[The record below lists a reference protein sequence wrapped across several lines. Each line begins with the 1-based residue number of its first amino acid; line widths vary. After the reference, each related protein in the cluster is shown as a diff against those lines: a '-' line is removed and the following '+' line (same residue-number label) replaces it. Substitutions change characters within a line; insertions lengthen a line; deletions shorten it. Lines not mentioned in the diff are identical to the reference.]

1 MNKKVLIALSGGLDS
16 TIAALLL
23 KQKGYSVTGI
33 HFSLFAGKNQHNNSH
48 LAATKAAQMLN
59 IPLIDKNIEKY
70 FKNTVIDYFA
80 KQYSNGLTPCPCS
93 FCNANVKWTIL
104 HDELKLHGFDFIATG
119 HYAQTTKHN
128 GVSRFMRASSDL
140 KDQSYFLWSVP
151 SEYIDRILLPLATYR
166 KSEVREIAQSN
177 GFGYLSEKP
186 ESMSIC
192 FLEGTDYRKFLVKN
206 NLANPNTFGDIIDED
221 GNFIGQHNGLFNYT
235 IGQKKGLK
243 LFDKS
248 LCITKIDPAKNQ
260 IVVGKWDSLNHKQLK
275 LTNCK
280 FPSLPLGT
288 HQNLTV
294 LIRGFGKNPEG
305 FSTLVLKDNSVGYV
319 KLSEPA
325 WAATPGQPVVVYAG
339 STLLGGGYL
348 DESF

>member
-1 MNKKVLIALSGGLDS
+1 MSKKVLVALSGGLDS
-16 TIAALLL
+16 SIAALLL
-23 KQKGYSVTGI
+23 KQQGYSVAGI
-33 HFSLFAGKNQHNNSH
+33 HFGLFARKNQQNNSY
-48 LAATKAAQMLN
+48 LAATKAAKILN
-59 IPLIDKNIEKY
+59 IPLINKNIEQY
-70 FKNTVIDYFA
+70 FSDTVIDYFA
-80 KQYSNGLTPCPCS
+80 RQYSNGRTPCPCS
-93 FCNANVKWTIL
+93 FCNANVKWKVL
-104 HDELKLHGFDFIATG
+104 HDEQKLHGFDFIATG

-128 GVSRFMRASSDL
+128 GVSRFMKATSDL

-151 SEYIDRILLPLATYR
+151 SEYINSILLPLGTYR

-192 FLEGTDYRKFLVKN
+192 FLEGTDYREFLVKN
-206 NLANPNTFGDIIDED
+206 HLANPNTYGNIVDED
-221 GNFIGQHNGLFNYT
+221 GSVIGQHKGLFNYT
-235 IGQKKGLK
+235 IGQKQGLK
-243 LFDKS
+243 LLDKS
-248 LCITKIDPAKNQ
+248 LCITKIDPDKNE
-260 IVVGKWDSLNHKQLK
+260 IVVGKWDNLNHKQLK

-305 FSTLVLKDNSVGYV
+305 LSTLELKDNGTGYV
-319 KLSEPA
+319 KFSEPV

-348 DESF
+348 NESF